1 LSAETKRHS
10 TSDHPR
16 QPTAKGTRRRTA
28 TGTTRLELRIAP
40 QDKQLIERAARASRV
55 TTTAF
60 VLEATRQAAADV
72 LRREQVTVVP
82 ADFYE
87 AMITSLDAPA
97 ERNEALA
104 EAARRRHEVI
114 KRK

>member
-1 LSAETKRHS
+1 M
-10 TSDHPR
+10 
-16 QPTAKGTRRRTA
+16 
-28 TGTTRLELRIAP
+28 
-40 QDKQLIERAARASRV
+40 IERAARASSV

-60 VLEATRQAAADV
+60 VLEATRHAAEDV
-72 LRREQVTVVP
+72 LRREQVTVVS

-87 AMITSLDAPA
+87 AMIASLDAPA

-114 KRK
+114 ERK